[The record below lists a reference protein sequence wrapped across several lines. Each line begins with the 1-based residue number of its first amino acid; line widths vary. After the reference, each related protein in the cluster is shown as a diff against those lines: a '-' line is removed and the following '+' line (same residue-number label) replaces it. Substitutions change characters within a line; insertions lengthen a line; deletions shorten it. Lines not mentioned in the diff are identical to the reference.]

1 MGKIL
6 PSLAVS
12 CMQGTAN
19 VPLGTEPANWGNAM
33 RTGLALLISTLG
45 LLQVSVAL
53 ADTEECQDALDQ
65 YKTAASDVSDQLR
78 RYGSCI
84 SDSRGHDD
92 CSSEFSGLRSA
103 QDDFETAVSAYE
115 SDCQ

>member
-1 MGKIL
+1 
-6 PSLAVS
+6 
-12 CMQGTAN
+12 MQETAK
-19 VPLGTEPANWGNAM
+19 VPPGNDTTEQENSV
-33 RTGLALLISTLG
+33 RTGLALLISTFG
-45 LLQVSVAL
+45 LLQVSAAL
-53 ADTEECQDALDQ
+53 ADTGECQDALDQ
-65 YKTAASDVSDQLR
+65 YKTAASDVSDHLR
-78 RYGSCI
+78 TYANCI